1 MKTPDQVIADVT
13 ARLRR
18 SWPHVIA
25 DDELCR
31 TGHDGEHA
39 TGGSDPPAW
48 PHSFPLGAPGRQEL
62 EQQFAAY
69 QAKTL
74 AWRQWHTTQEGI
86 GVELVDATRRVH
98 GTVQAIPTRL
108 RVADIDAAAGLSGRE
123 WAARLARGRT
133 RAATLLERFMPPP
146 DLPRMLREVDDWAD
160 VDFALLCDAAA
171 WFRDN
176 DATGLTPRQVP
187 VPGMHAK
194 WLNTRQ
200 HLVASLA
207 GLETLPLAAAHPP
220 RVHLTYLDPEHRAA
234 GGRRHDCISVGDQAQ
249 LPYTPQVVIISEN
262 KDTAVAFPAVTGGV
276 CVEGGGFGG
285 AAAAALPWLIE
296 APLLVYWGDIDAAGF
311 EILDGFRADGVPA
324 ISMLMDLA
332 TFDRYERYGTSLDR
346 RGNRLGPGTR
356 RDLPHLDAAERTMY
370 HALTDPAW
378 QAHRR
383 IEQERIPLTDAL
395 TALQLFQLR
404 YLPVERAAGD
414 GGHDN
419 LATDTGRGNPSGA
432 LALQGVGSPNGALVA
447 DLRVRLRQWS
457 CGWQHR
463 GLVMVRMLYLM
474 FVRLDGA
481 AGTFCGLEGRRAARA
496 ASGGRGAAAAEPR
509 PKLDWADRAVLA
521 ALARLIPGAADGQA
535 GHAGYAAALASR
547 LVRWRWTYPSRG
559 GRPSA
564 NARLAALIEQM
575 VRENPGWGYRQ
586 IQGETARPQHS
597 RRSLECA
604 AGNETAAEPV
614 GLDYWILAWTNFPA
628 GIIAE

>member
-1 MKTPDQVIADVT
+1 VKTPEQVIADVT
-13 ARLRR
+13 TRLRR

-25 DDELCR
+25 DDQLCS
-31 TGHDGEHA
+31 TGHDSKHA

-48 PHSFPLGAPGRQEL
+48 PHTFPLGAPGRQEL
-62 EQQFAAY
+62 EQRFAAY
-69 QAKTL
+69 QAKAL

-86 GVELVDATRRVH
+86 GVQLVDATRRVH
-98 GTVQAIPTRL
+98 GTMQAIPTRL
-108 RVADIDAAAGLSGRE
+108 KVTDIDAAAELSGRE
-123 WAARLARGRT
+123 WVARLARGRA
-133 RAATLLERFMPPP
+133 RAATLLERFTPPP
-146 DLPRMLREVDDWAD
+146 HLPRMLREVDDWAD

-176 DATGLTPRQVP
+176 DATGLTLRQVP

-207 GLETLPLAAAHPP
+207 GLETLPLAAAHPL

-249 LPYTPQVVIISEN
+249 LPYAPHVVIISEN

-285 AAAAALPWLIE
+285 AAAAALPWLVG

-356 RDLPHLDAAERTMY
+356 RDLPHLNAAERTMY

-383 IEQERIPLTDAL
+383 IEQERIPLTDAR
-395 TALQLFQLR
+395 TALRLLQLR

-414 GGHDN
+414 GDHD
-419 LATDTGRGNPSGA
+419 RG
-432 LALQGVGSPNGALVA
+432 L
-447 DLRVRLRQWS
+447 RLRAVIDF
-457 CGWQHR
+457 WQTSD
-463 GLVMVRMLYLM
+463 VPRM
-474 FVRLDGA
+474 D
-481 AGTFCGLEGRRAARA
+481 TQPCCWRR
-496 ASGGRGAAAAEPR
+496 
-509 PKLDWADRAVLA
+509 
-521 ALARLIPGAADGQA
+521 
-535 GHAGYAAALASR
+535 
-547 LVRWRWTYPSRG
+547 
-559 GRPSA
+559 
-564 NARLAALIEQM
+564 
-575 VRENPGWGYRQ
+575 
-586 IQGETARPQHS
+586 
-597 RRSLECA
+597 
-604 AGNETAAEPV
+604 
-614 GLDYWILAWTNFPA
+614 
-628 GIIAE
+628 